1 MVKMLGAYIK
11 SSHRR
16 KGEKQ
21 INIKTELMELR
32 KKNKTESKEK
42 IEKQNKKKERNRKEK
57 ERSIIN

>member
-1 MVKMLGAYIK
+1 MVGAYFK

-32 KKNKTESKEK
+32 KKKKTESKRK
-42 IEKQNKKKERNRKEK
+42 IEKQNKKKERNRKE
-57 ERSIIN
+57 RSIIN